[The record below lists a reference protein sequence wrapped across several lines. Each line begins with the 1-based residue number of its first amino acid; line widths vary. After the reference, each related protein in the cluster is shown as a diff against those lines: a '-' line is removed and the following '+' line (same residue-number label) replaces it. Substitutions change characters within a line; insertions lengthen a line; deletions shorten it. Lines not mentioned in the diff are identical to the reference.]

1 MKRRSTGRRVKA
13 DSSVSERLKDIHQHL
28 LSAATRQQTETSDL
42 RECLRRFEQRL
53 NRFTEVTRL
62 CLVWGN
68 GFAPMGSDYAGTN
81 PAKPR
86 KVTFAS
92 EPVWL
97 REGERERV
105 HLQAFMP
112 VESVVLN
119 VEAPFV
125 IRDVHVGN
133 MSQFATQGGAVRSL
147 ECGDAWA
154 IGNILTVDVEWP
166 KNPDRVSP

>member
-1 MKRRSTGRRVKA
+1 MKRKRTGRRA
-13 DSSVSERLKDIHQHL
+13 LAHSPVSERLRDIHDHL
-28 LSAATRQQTETSDL
+28 LAAATRQQTETSDL
-42 RECLRRFEQRL
+42 REVLRRFEQRL

-68 GFAPMGSDYAGTN
+68 GFVLRGSDYAGTN

-97 REGERERV
+97 HEGDREKVRV
-105 HLQAFMP
+105 QAFAP
-112 VESVVLN
+112 IESVVLH
-119 VEAPFV
+119 VEPPFV
-125 IRDVHVGN
+125 IRDVLIGN
-133 MSQFATQGGAVRSL
+133 VSQFATHGGAVRTV
-147 ECGDAWA
+147 ECGDTWS

-166 KNPDRVSP
+166 KSPDRVSQ

>member
-1 MKRRSTGRRVKA
+1 MKRKSTSRRA
-13 DSSVSERLKDIHQHL
+13 HASSPVSERLRDIHEHL
-28 LSAATRQQTETSDL
+28 LATATRQQTQASDL
-42 RECLRRFEQRL
+42 CEALRRFEQRL

-68 GFAPMGSDYAGTN
+68 GFVPMGSDYSGTN

-97 REGERERV
+97 HEGDESRV
-105 HLQAFMP
+105 RIQAFAP
-112 VESVVLN
+112 VDSVVLH
-119 VEAPFV
+119 VEPPFV
-125 IRDVHVGN
+125 IRDVMVGN
-133 MSQFATQGGAVRSL
+133 MSQFANHGGAARVV
-147 ECGDAWA
+147 EVGDTWA